1 MLDGST
7 IGEIASGNKEE
18 DNLTFGEIH
27 ATNATTSAV
36 AAKNVRINLSNSRIV
51 L

>member
-18 DNLTFGEIH
+18 DNLTLKKIH
-27 ATNATTSAV
+27 ATNVTTSAV
-36 AAKNVRINLSNSRIV
+36 AAKKCANQFQ
-51 L
+51 